1 MFTKTFSASPRGIS
15 AHIIGVEVD
24 ASAGVPGFGIV
35 GLPDKSTTEAKE
47 RISVAMRSSNFEL
60 QPTRILVN
68 LSPARVRKEGAHLD
82 LAIAIALMVN
92 FGYVEVEPKFLE
104 KFCLLGELSLIGE
117 IKSVTGALA
126 LAIEADN
133 HKIKYLIV
141 SPANSAEAS
150 LITLLKNK
158 QIEVFQATSL
168 LEVKELIEELYQ
180 REAQSKTL
188 VQSKIPKCSIKAVD
202 KKQIKFKHSNSLDL
216 SDVVGQE
223 HAKRGLEIAAAGSH
237 HLLMI
242 GPPGCGKSMLAKRFI
257 SLIPELSFEKALETT
272 KIYSVAGLV
281 KTEISFDPPLR
292 APHHSASATA
302 LIGGGLP
309 IRPGEVSLAHNGV
322 LFLDELTEFGKF
334 TIEQLRQVLENKEIT
349 LNRIHQSI
357 TYPADFIMIA
367 ACNPCPCGHLGDR
380 SKQCQCSPQQIKN
393 YLGKLSG
400 PLLDRIDIHIEMS
413 RLDSAEIKTLS
424 QKYTTQV
431 KSEPKPESQS
441 NSVKARILL
450 AQKFSASESLGYKLD
465 KDALELLD
473 SSVLNLKLSARA
485 HQKIVRI
492 ARTIANLAQSPII
505 LAEHL
510 AEALQFRSVNWDS
523 FGG

>member
-1 MFTKTFSASPRGIS
+1 MFTKTFSASPRGID

-47 RISVAMRSSNFEL
+47 RISVAMRASNFEL

-82 LAIAIALMVN
+82 LAIALALMVN
-92 FGYVEVEPKFLE
+92 FGYVDIDPKFLE

-126 LAIEADN
+126 LAIEADKY
-133 HKIKYLIV
+133 KIKYLIV

-150 LITLLKNK
+150 LVTLLKTK
-158 QIEVFQATSL
+158 QIEVFQANNL
-168 LEVKELIEELYQ
+168 KEAKELVEELYRRDMKSPEFTEQ
-180 REAQSKTL
+180 KLSSCA
-188 VQSKIPKCSIKAVD
+188 IKSVD
-202 KKQIKFKHSNSLDL
+202 KKQIQFKRSLPYDL
-216 SDVVGQE
+216 SDVIGQE
-223 HAKRGLEIAAAGSH
+223 HAKRGLEIAAAGNH

-272 KIYSVAGLV
+272 KIYSVAGLI
-281 KTEISFDPPLR
+281 KSEINFDPPLR
-292 APHHSASATA
+292 APHHSASATS

-309 IRPGEVSLAHNGV
+309 IRPGEVSLANNGV

-349 LNRIHQSI
+349 LNRIHQNI
-357 TYPADFIMIA
+357 TYPADFILIA
-367 ACNPCPCGHLGDR
+367 ACNPCPCGHLGDM

-413 RLDSAEIKTLS
+413 RLDSSEIKSLTK
-424 QKYTTQV
+424 KYTNQTQ
-431 KSEPKPESQS
+431 SQTESQS
-441 NSVKARILL
+441 QKTRARIIQ
-450 AQKFSASESLGYKLD
+450 AQKFSAGESQGYKLN
-465 KDALELLD
+465 KEALELLD
-473 SSVLNLKLSARA
+473 SSVVHLKLSARA
-485 HQKIVRI
+485 HQKIIRI

-505 LAEHL
+505 SAEHL
-510 AEALQFRSVNWDS
+510 AEALQFRSVNWES
-523 FGG
+523 FGS